1 MVPRYFQTGSTDIL
15 ASIRQSVLKN
25 ESKPVQ
31 PPAPK
36 EEQTELPLMTPPK
49 KAVIATA
56 ASLIDICSKYMSA
69 ADIERIKEAYRYADD
84 AHLGQFRKSG
94 EPYITHPIAVASI
107 LAEWHLDCA
116 AIQAGLMH
124 DVLEDTGHSKN
135 EMAKKFGTV
144 TAEIVD
150 GVSKLDKLKFS
161 SNEIAQAESFKKM
174 LLAMSKDVRVI
185 LVKLADRLHNLRTLG
200 VMRPEKRRRIAKETL
215 DIYVP
220 MAHHLGINHA
230 FRELQ
235 DLCLQNYYPRR
246 YEVLYKELVAARIN
260 RRPALEEILNDTK
273 RMLERANI
281 KGRVLG
287 REKTCYGIYNQMR
300 IKKLSFSEVFDI
312 YGFRVIV
319 TTREDCYRTLGAL
332 HMMYKPVQSR
342 FKDFIAIPKSN
353 GYQGLHTTV
362 IGPQGTPVEFQIR
375 TEKMNDIAE
384 QGILTHW
391 LNRGSESDIQTL
403 THAWLQSLLDLQQKS
418 SDTSE
423 FYENIKADLFPD
435 RIYVFTPKGKIISM
449 PQDSTP
455 IDFAYQIHS
464 DVGNHVRECR
474 INGQVSD
481 IDTKLSNGDM
491 VEISTS
497 SLSHPDPRWL
507 NFVRSGKARAE
518 VRQYLRSL
526 DFDSA
531 VKIGRRVLEEEAP
544 KAQIS
549 LDDMSDDV
557 WNAVE
562 KELNVDSRASLYSL
576 VGSGKASFV
585 VVLHRLQSLTA
596 EQQKPEREDGDIE
609 VIVGGKHHAAQ
620 IARCC
625 HPVWGDD
632 ICVFERAGHGIT
644 VHRASCVHAQQGQ
657 NNNAERWEKAQW
669 AENDNHHFT
678 VPIDIKVNDIRPA
691 ILQATQAVAKEGSSI
706 VGMNIPDDLND
717 PELQLLV
724 QVDNR
729 IQLMRVMRSLKQVT
743 NVRDVKRRFE
753 SSF

>member
-549 LDDMSDDV
+549 LDDMSDEV

-625 HPVWGDD
+625 HPAWGDD

>member
-549 LDDMSDDV
+549 LDDMSDEV

-562 KELNVDSRASLYSL
+562 KELTVDSRASLYSL

-596 EQQKPEREDGDIE
+596 EQQKPEREDGGIE

-729 IQLMRVMRSLKQVT
+729 IQLMRVMRSLKQIA
-743 NVRDVKRRFE
+743 NVKDVKRRFE

>member
-1 MVPRYFQTGSTDIL
+1 MVPNYFNTGSTDIL
-15 ASIRQSVLKN
+15 ASIRQSVLKG
-25 ESKPVQ
+25 ESKPAQ
-31 PPAPK
+31 SPAPK
-36 EEQTELPLMTPPK
+36 EEQTELPLMTAPK
-49 KAVIATA
+49 KAGIATA
-56 ASLIDICSKYMSA
+56 ASLIDICAKYMDA

-94 EPYITHPIAVASI
+94 EPYITHPISVACI

-235 DLCLQNYYPRR
+235 ELCLLNYYPRR
-246 YEVLYKELVAARIN
+246 YEVLYKELIAARKN

-273 RMLERANI
+273 RMLDRANI
-281 KGRVLG
+281 RGRVLG

-362 IGPQGTPVEFQIR
+362 IGPAGTPVEFQIR

-435 RIYVFTPKGKIISM
+435 RIYVFTPKGKIISL
-449 PQDSTP
+449 PQDCTP

-497 SLSHPDPRWL
+497 SLAHPDPRWL
-507 NFVRSGKARAE
+507 SFVRSGKARAE
-518 VRQYLRSL
+518 VRQYLRTL
-526 DFDSA
+526 DFDNA
-531 VKIGRRVLEEEAP
+531 VKIGRKVLEEEAD
-544 KAQIS
+544 KAHFS
-549 LDDMSDDV
+549 LDNVPDDI
-557 WNAVE
+557 WNIVM
-562 KELNVDSRASLYSL
+562 KENEVDSRASLYSV

-585 VVLHRLQSLTA
+585 VVLHRLQALMA
-596 EQQKPEREDGDIE
+596 EKSEPEQEKGDIE
-609 VIVGGKHHAAQ
+609 VLVDGKRHAAQ

-644 VHRASCVHAQQGQ
+644 VHRASCIHAQQGR
-657 NNNAERWEKAQW
+657 NNNAERWEDAAW
-669 AENDNHHFT
+669 TETANHHFT

-691 ILQATQAVAKEGSSI
+691 ILQATQAVAQEGSSI
-706 VGMNIPDDLND
+706 VGMNIPDDMND

-729 IQLMRVMRSLKQVT
+729 IQLMRVMRSLKQIA
-743 NVRDVKRRFE
+743 NVKDVKRRFE

>member
-300 IKKLSFSEVFDI
+300 IKKLSFSEVFDL

-423 FYENIKADLFPD
+423 IYENIKADLFPD

-549 LDDMSDDV
+549 LDDMSDEV

-657 NNNAERWEKAQW
+657 NNNAERWDMAQC

-729 IQLMRVMRSLKQVT
+729 IQLMRVMRSLKQVA
-743 NVRDVKRRFE
+743 NVKDVKRRFE

>member
-549 LDDMSDDV
+549 LDDISDEV

-729 IQLMRVMRSLKQVT
+729 IQLMRVMRSLKQIA
-743 NVRDVKRRFE
+743 NVKDVKRRFE